1 MATYKLHLKSAGS
14 DKLSVVKAVKEITGL
29 GIKAYIDLVNSAPC
43 VIKEGYTDRSTA
55 EADRKKLT
63 ALGADAY
70 VETIGSETES
80 GYTINAIVVDKS
92 NKVPVSEEAVESP
105 EIYLNV
111 KPFHGQYQN
120 EVQYGNDKGNGM
132 YTFNYMSAFALEE
145 IEIYIASA
153 DFETTEVRHSTF
165 EQQTVSPPSYKTLP
179 DPLIIELV
187 PLSPPDT
194 SAYTFSITLRN
205 GMDTS
210 ISIADATISLRAATN
225 ELIVTGKTNA
235 NGVFSY
241 VTQNDYSD
249 FKGAPYYMTI
259 EKKHFNTTST
269 KISWGTG
276 KTINGNTKYNNTNTG
291 ATLDPKGVIYFKPQ
305 YYDKSDFTYKDF
317 TGTLFLQLFN
327 ARTGK
332 NLTSSTTISSAITQ
346 DTDGYYYPAVTND
359 GLYNITLY
367 LINTGSV
374 YFWLTSTD
382 PSVVQGGDSTPYIFF
397 YPYNLFNS
405 TGATDYTIQKY
416 LTFYP
421 KQKRLTISDLKRCYV
436 SEYVH
441 HFPTTNINV
450 EYDKTFCPRCLTIKG
465 NYYQNTLGYDTQ
477 LPSTDQLAPYN
488 VSSFRIVLC
497 VYENETYMYN
507 GDAPTQYGGAT
518 VTVQYNGMPST
529 YNSISA
535 VTSTYTSLTT
545 SSIYY
550 TSKIKI
556 TLSGISAGLTF
567 EKEKEEFYFIPGITE
582 IRFNAYKYA
591 TSNPLRT
598 IYVRPESASYNG
610 KSSAKLICF
619 CREGNFTHDVTLTC
633 KWKTL
638 NSTTT
643 QSFTFTVSS
652 GSNTFSYT
660 LQPSADL
667 DYGDQNWSMSFADP
681 SQALNDGYS
690 KDIEIDKGMI
700 SLSCKTKEQ
709 LDGETTVEVNVNI
722 PPVTDIDLLF
732 TNERGSESYET
743 FNARNYT
750 QQYYLPFDGTIS
762 MSTTASSDA
771 FYDYD
776 Y

>member
-1 MATYKLHLKSAGS
+1 MATYKLHLENAGPNM
-14 DKLSVVKAVKEITGL
+14 LTVVKVVKEITGL
-29 GIKAYIDLVNSAPC
+29 GLKAAKDLVDSAPC
-43 VIKEGYTDRSTA
+43 VIKEDYTDRSTA
-55 EADRKKLT
+55 NADMKKLT
-63 ALGADAY
+63 DKGAEAY
-70 VETIGSETES
+70 VETIGSEAVS
-80 GYTINAIVVDKS
+80 GYSFSIHLMDSYTQGYYNYPVAYATVKLYTGENGQFITSGKTDGGGRFTYFTRSSNSDYIGAPNYAIIEKLRFTTIN
-92 NKVPVSEEAVESP
+92 
-105 EIYLNV
+105 
-111 KPFHGQYQN
+111 
-120 EVQYGNDKGNGM
+120 
-132 YTFNYMSAFALEE
+132 
-145 IEIYIASA
+145 
-153 DFETTEVRHSTF
+153 
-165 EQQTVSPPSYKTLP
+165 KTLQW
-179 DPLIIELV
+179 E
-187 PLSPPDT
+187 
-194 SAYTFSITLRN
+194 TFSTGITENTYALSN
-205 GMDTS
+205 SQYFG
-210 ISIADATISLRAATN
+210 I
-225 ELIVTGKTNA
+225 
-235 NGVFSY
+235 
-241 VTQNDYSD
+241 
-249 FKGAPYYMTI
+249 YM
-259 EKKHFNTTST
+259 E
-269 KISWGTG
+269 
-276 KTINGNTKYNNTNTG
+276 
-291 ATLDPKGVIYFKPQ
+291 PKGFIYFKPK
-305 YYDKSDFTYKDF
+305 YYDKSDFKVKDF
-317 TGTLFLQLFN
+317 TGTLLLLCFG
-327 ARTGK
+327 ARSTE
-332 NLTSSTTISSAITQ
+332 NMTSALTISSAITQ
-346 DTDGYYYPAVTND
+346 DADGYYYPMIEKGNINAYHYL
-359 GLYNITLY
+359 LYSGID
-367 LINTGSV
+367 TGSV
-374 YFWLTSTD
+374 YFLLTSTD
-382 PSVVQGGDSTPYIFF
+382 PSVVQGGGTTPRIFF

-421 KQKRLTISDLKRCYV
+421 EQKRLTISDLKRCYV

-441 HFPTTNINV
+441 HFPTANINV

-477 LPSTDQLAPYN
+477 LPSTEQLAPYN

-507 GDAPTQYGGAT
+507 GNAPTQYGGAK
-518 VTVQYNGMPST
+518 VTLQAQGNIT
-529 YNSISA
+529 NYNSISA
-535 VTSTYTSLTT
+535 LTSTYTSVTA
-545 SSIYY
+545 SSIYF
-550 TSKIKI
+550 TSKVKI
-556 TLSGISAGLTF
+556 TLSDIVPGLTF

-582 IRFNAYKYA
+582 IRFNACKHA

-652 GSNTFSYT
+652 GSDTFSYT

-709 LDGETTVEVNVNI
+709 VDGETTVEVNVNI

-750 QQYYLPFDGTIS
+750 QQYFLPFDGTIS